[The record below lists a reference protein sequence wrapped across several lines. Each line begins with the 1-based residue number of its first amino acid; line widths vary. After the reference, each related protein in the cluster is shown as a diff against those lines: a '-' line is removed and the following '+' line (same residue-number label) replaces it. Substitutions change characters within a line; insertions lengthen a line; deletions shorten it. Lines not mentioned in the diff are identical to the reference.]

1 MKLQN
6 LLFYVPYS
14 PTVRR
19 ISDGYT
25 FTLDMQNA
33 YVMEREGLRLYQ
45 LDLKPLRDIPREGV
59 KGLTYQEGRFYYHGV
74 WKASSAHMLPMFLF
88 VALIEKHYDVFGLNL

>member
-19 ISDGYT
+19 KSDGYT

-33 YVMEREGLRLYQ
+33 YVMEREGLHLYELQ
-45 LDLKPLRDIPREGV
+45 LKPLRDIPSEGV
-59 KGLTYQEGRFYYHGV
+59 KGLTYREGRFYLQGV
-74 WKASSAHMLPMFLF
+74 WKASSIHMLPMFLII
-88 VALIEKHYDVFGLNL
+88 ALVEQHYDVFKLNE

>member
-33 YVMEREGLRLYQ
+33 YVMDREGLHLYQ
-45 LDLKPLRDIPREGV
+45 LVLKPLREIPREGV
-59 KGLTYQEGRFYYHGV
+59 KGLTYENESFYYQGIQ
-74 WKASSAHMLPMFLF
+74 KGSSVNMLPMFLF
-88 VALIEKHYDVFGLNL
+88 IALVEKHYDVFRLNL